1 MEIKKTIHLN
11 HEELKDAISQ
21 FLHEKGYKKVQK
33 IRFEFSEEDGDVSG
47 ASAEFSEGEL

>member
-21 FLHEKGYKKVQK
+21 FFMKRDIKKYRKLDLNFQRK
-33 IRFEFSEEDGDVSG
+33 M
-47 ASAEFSEGEL
+47 AM